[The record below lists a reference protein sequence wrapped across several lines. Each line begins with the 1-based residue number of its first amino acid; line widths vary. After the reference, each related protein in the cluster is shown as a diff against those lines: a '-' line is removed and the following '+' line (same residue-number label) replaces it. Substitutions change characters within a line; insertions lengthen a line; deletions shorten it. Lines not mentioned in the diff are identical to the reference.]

1 MPGAAHWLA
10 RKIFGRNGRVNAADI
25 RRNEESSRSLSNT
38 FKEHQL
44 TIAEIAQCYASSRIN
59 IDSPSSSKGLTTEE
73 AETRLAKD
81 GLNALAPPPE
91 ISNVKL
97 FLRQFVNLFWIL
109 LIGAA
114 ILSLITYFLDTTVVI
129 NLYAAVVLILIVVVM
144 CVVTFFEE
152 KKAINVVR
160 GFTNLLPTKCSVVR
174 NGSQIIIDTEKIVLG
189 DIVIIKCGSRVPAD
203 VRILCCSNLK
213 LEASSITGEAEPID
227 FQSEAV
233 AEHIDVFD
241 AANVAFNGSFCVDGD
256 GIGVAIRTG
265 EKTILG
271 QIASLTTTQTEEKS
285 SLEIEI
291 NRFVKFVFISAL
303 TMGAVIFFI
312 GCLMTRFDDI
322 LGLLTSGFLVVII
335 ANVPQGLPATVTSE
349 LTIIARR
356 LAKKNVYMKKLDVVD
371 AFGAATVIAS
381 DKTGTLTTNNM
392 TVTDVWVGLK
402 YISGIPEVRHKTL
415 HTLQN
420 TTRNRPIAM
429 GLDIYDKPI
438 PELITLMSI
447 CNKAQIEI
455 TGTTVPTISNEQL
468 SIAGRLR
475 RNQENLLW
483 HPNGRTKAVT
493 TSDPETGNT
502 LTGRPKY
509 AHQTSV
515 TSMKLPGERRIIGM
529 PSEVAL
535 LRYADK
541 VANVSWLRSRY
552 QTVYEVPFNSLRKW
566 HLMIV
571 RESGRTADADGQ
583 ISFTLMLKGAP
594 EVVITKC
601 SQIATADGE
610 VPIDEEVGMD
620 FQDAYDHYGNN
631 GRRVIGFA
639 KRDFRASPDTKFNVD
654 EQNFPFAQLTFVGIA
669 AIMDPPRP
677 DTANAIAEC
686 KHAGIKVFMVT
697 GDHPSTA
704 TAIAKEIGL
713 IGHQEEV
720 IHEKSRRRVAVNVPP
735 DDLEEEATKD
745 WAVVHGKILTEMNDA
760 GWDQLLEH
768 NYIVFARTTP
778 EHKLLIVEKC
788 QERGEIVCVTGDGVN
803 DAPALKKAN
812 IGVAMGVTGSDVA
825 KQAADV
831 VLMDDNFASIVKG
844 IEEGRLLFDN
854 LRKTIAY
861 TLTHT
866 IPEVVPIILNFLL
879 GIPMAITSLQIL
891 SIDLGTEITPAI
903 SLAYENA
910 ERDIMSKPPRKKTT
924 RLVSF
929 ALLAYSYLF
938 AAGIIIYWATA
949 AYLYVYWY
957 NGISFTDLFFSSQR
971 YFKYNPVGNFTS
983 NDNVYN
989 EALQVDIRNQAASA
1003 YYLTLVMS
1011 QAFHI
1016 WMCTTRRTSF
1026 FRHGANNV
1034 VTVYAVIIETLLVII
1049 FIYTPGIQFVMGA
1062 SPPPYK
1068 AWFFSLGAGICL
1080 WIFNETRKYFIRN
1093 WPYNNIVRIFKW

>member
-1 MPGAAHWLA
+1 
-10 RKIFGRNGRVNAADI
+10 
-25 RRNEESSRSLSNT
+25 
-38 FKEHQL
+38 
-44 TIAEIAQCYASSRIN
+44 
-59 IDSPSSSKGLTTEE
+59 
-73 AETRLAKD
+73 
-81 GLNALAPPPE
+81 
-91 ISNVKL
+91 
-97 FLRQFVNLFWIL
+97 
-109 LIGAA
+109 
-114 ILSLITYFLDTTVVI
+114 
-129 NLYAAVVLILIVVVM
+129 M

-174 NGSQIIIDTEKIVLG
+174 NGSQIIIDTAKIVVG

-213 LEASSITGEAEPID
+213 LEASSITGEAEPVD

-271 QIASLTTTQTEEKS
+271 QIASLTTTQTEEQS

-303 TMGAVIFFI
+303 TMGAIIFFI

-420 TTRNRPIAM
+420 TTRNRPVAM

-447 CNKAQIEI
+447 CNKAQIEV

-468 SIAGRLR
+468 SIASRLR

-483 HPNGRTKAVT
+483 HPSSRTKAIT

-502 LTGRPKY
+502 LTARPKY
-509 AHQTSV
+509 AHQISL
-515 TSMKLPGERRIIGM
+515 TSMKLPGERRIIGT

-552 QTVYEVPFNSLRKW
+552 QIVYEVPFNSLRKW

-571 RESGRTADADGQ
+571 RESGRTADSDGQ

-639 KRDFRASPDTKFNVD
+639 RREFLAFPDTKFNVD

-677 DTANAIAEC
+677 DTASAIAEC

-745 WAVVHGKILTEMNDA
+745 WAIVHGKILAGMNDA

-768 NYIVFARTTP
+768 KYIVFARTTP

-803 DAPALKKAN
+803 DAPALKRAN

-879 GIPMAITSLQIL
+879 GVPMAITSLQIL

-949 AYLYVYWY
+949 AYLYVYCA
-957 NGISFTDLFFSSQR
+957 QR

-1016 WMCTTRRTSF
+1016 WMCATRRTSF

-1068 AWFFSLGAGICL
+1068 VWFFSLGAGICL

>member
-1 MPGAAHWLA
+1 
-10 RKIFGRNGRVNAADI
+10 
-25 RRNEESSRSLSNT
+25 
-38 FKEHQL
+38 
-44 TIAEIAQCYASSRIN
+44 
-59 IDSPSSSKGLTTEE
+59 
-73 AETRLAKD
+73 
-81 GLNALAPPPE
+81 
-91 ISNVKL
+91 
-97 FLRQFVNLFWIL
+97 
-109 LIGAA
+109 
-114 ILSLITYFLDTTVVI
+114 
-129 NLYAAVVLILIVVVM
+129 
-144 CVVTFFEE
+144 
-152 KKAINVVR
+152 
-160 GFTNLLPTKCSVVR
+160 
-174 NGSQIIIDTEKIVLG
+174 
-189 DIVIIKCGSRVPAD
+189 
-203 VRILCCSNLK
+203 
-213 LEASSITGEAEPID
+213 
-227 FQSEAV
+227 
-233 AEHIDVFD
+233 
-241 AANVAFNGSFCVDGD
+241 
-256 GIGVAIRTG
+256 
-265 EKTILG
+265 
-271 QIASLTTTQTEEKS
+271 
-285 SLEIEI
+285 
-291 NRFVKFVFISAL
+291 
-303 TMGAVIFFI
+303 
-312 GCLMTRFDDI
+312 
-322 LGLLTSGFLVVII
+322 
-335 ANVPQGLPATVTSE
+335 
-349 LTIIARR
+349 
-356 LAKKNVYMKKLDVVD
+356 
-371 AFGAATVIAS
+371 
-381 DKTGTLTTNNM
+381 
-392 TVTDVWVGLK
+392 
-402 YISGIPEVRHKTL
+402 
-415 HTLQN
+415 
-420 TTRNRPIAM
+420 
-429 GLDIYDKPI
+429 
-438 PELITLMSI
+438 
-447 CNKAQIEI
+447 
-455 TGTTVPTISNEQL
+455 
-468 SIAGRLR
+468 
-475 RNQENLLW
+475 
-483 HPNGRTKAVT
+483 
-493 TSDPETGNT
+493 
-502 LTGRPKY
+502 
-509 AHQTSV
+509 
-515 TSMKLPGERRIIGM
+515 
-529 PSEVAL
+529 
-535 LRYADK
+535 
-541 VANVSWLRSRY
+541 
-552 QTVYEVPFNSLRKW
+552 
-566 HLMIV
+566 MIV